1 MAAKPSIRAGT
12 RSFAISQ
19 ALRIVGAFA
28 IATFVAR
35 QLGADGK
42 GGLALLQQTPS
53 IMALVMGFGFGGVNV
68 YYVGSGRKSAAEALS
83 DSLLLSALGAL
94 IGVPLSFAIMRSI
107 PALST
112 FPPLLVLASSLIV
125 PVSVLT
131 SQVAGILVGSGRPE
145 RQARAQ
151 SIGMALNVAVVAVL
165 YLRVQLSIS
174 AAIVASLAAAA
185 ISLVLMLAA
194 VRERPAFEGWRGRLA
209 DAAPYARKRY
219 FTEVAAMLEMRV
231 DIVMLGVLATAA
243 ATGVYSVAVS
253 VVELLWFIP
262 RAAETPLLSRFLHE
276 RPAVGAD
283 LVAITVRLSVLLEIV
298 MLTGAA
304 LLLRPTVEFV
314 FGPAFVGA
322 PALFWILAPG
332 IVVNGLTG
340 PVASYLTSQ
349 GHQFPGLAA
358 VSVAANIV
366 LNASLIPI
374 MGAAGAALASSL
386 TYGLGGVWLF
396 WKFIDL
402 SGCRPSALFVPRV
415 SDLRAVLGR

>member
-1 MAAKPSIRAGT
+1 MKKKLLEQSWQWLDRSAVDGSRRLARTTSR
-12 RSFAISQ
+12 RSF
-19 ALRIVGAFA
+19 
-28 IATFVAR
+28 
-35 QLGADGK
+35 
-42 GGLALLQQTPS
+42 
-53 IMALVMGFGFGGVNV
+53 
-68 YYVGSGRKSAAEALS
+68 
-83 DSLLLSALGAL
+83 
-94 IGVPLSFAIMRSI
+94 
-107 PALST
+107 
-112 FPPLLVLASSLIV
+112 
-125 PVSVLT
+125 
-131 SQVAGILVGSGRPE
+131 
-145 RQARAQ
+145 
-151 SIGMALNVAVVAVL
+151 
-165 YLRVQLSIS
+165 
-174 AAIVASLAAAA
+174 
-185 ISLVLMLAA
+185 
-194 VRERPAFEGWRGRLA
+194 
-209 DAAPYARKRY
+209 
-219 FTEVAAMLEMRV
+219 
-231 DIVMLGVLATAA
+231 
-243 ATGVYSVAVS
+243 
-253 VVELLWFIP
+253 
-262 RAAETPLLSRFLHE
+262 LSRL
-276 RPAVGAD
+276 G
-283 LVAITVRLSVLLEIV
+283 V

-314 FGPAFVGA
+314 FGPAFVGV